1 MMANQKRLTTEQ
13 EERKTRIWQFVLENV
28 NFFCDPKPEG
38 LGFPRPGMVP
48 GHYLER
54 PDEWQLDKVRVLQL
68 KRDKQVRDEA
78 VSASTAS
85 AGMAP
90 ETRRL
95 LDSIRSLHAHGL
107 APEAIADQLGVSV
120 TGIRNVLRLGQQA
133 YDPRA
138 HGPTQLPELVAFR
151 ESWGR
156 KVSWHGGHTN
166 GNENENENGKG
177 HKNGAL

>member
-13 EERKTRIWQFVLENV
+13 EEQKARIWQFVLENV
-28 NFFCDPKPEG
+28 SFFCDPKPEG

-48 GHYLER
+48 GHYVER
-54 PDEWQLDKVRVLQL
+54 PDEWQLDRIRVLQL
-68 KRDKQVRDEA
+68 KRDRQVRDEA

-95 LDSIRSLHAHGL
+95 LDSIRSLDADGL
-107 APEAIADQLGVSV
+107 APEAIAAELGVPA
-120 TGIRNVLRLGQQA
+120 TGIRNVLRLGQLA

-138 HGPTQLPELVAFR
+138 HGPTQLPELAAFR
-151 ESWGR
+151 ERWGR
-156 KVSWHGGHTN
+156 KGTWNGGNAN
-166 GNENENENGKG
+166 GNGNG
-177 HKNGAL
+177 HKNGAF